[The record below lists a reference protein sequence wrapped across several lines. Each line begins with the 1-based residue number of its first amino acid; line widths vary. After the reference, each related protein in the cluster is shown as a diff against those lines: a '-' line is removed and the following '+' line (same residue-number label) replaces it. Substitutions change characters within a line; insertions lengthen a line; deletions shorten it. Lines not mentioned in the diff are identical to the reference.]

1 MIMIIIRKKLSH
13 PEHSL
18 ICLNLGLKHC
28 EYAKTTGIP
37 GILNGN
43 N

>member
-1 MIMIIIRKKLSH
+1 MIMIIISRKLSH

-28 EYAKTTGIP
+28 EYEKQQVF
-37 GILNGN
+37 LEF
-43 N
+43 